1 MTLQGVAWRRM
12 ASHGVAWRCSS
23 WSRVAWRDIEEL
35 RSWAGVLGDGG
46 GRPGRRWGRRNA
58 IAHGAHHARTHGAH
72 GARED
77 HLTLTTDHQPPRGAG
92 LRAFF
97 NYTPSTYC
105 PSWAR
110 A

>member
-1 MTLQGVAWRRM
+1 MARIMRTRM
-12 ASHGVAWRCSS
+12 ARA
-23 WSRVAWRDIEEL
+23 
-35 RSWAGVLGDGG
+35 
-46 GRPGRRWGRRNA
+46 
-58 IAHGAHHARTHGAH
+58 HGAH

-77 HLTLTTDHQPPRGAG
+77 HLTLTTDHQPPRGVG